1 MIAAWL
7 AFGLMA
13 ACVVTYL
20 LPVFV
25 GRLESVED
33 NEIDSYFA
41 QIDTIR
47 LDADIPESEAEQAIL
62 RLQKQILAKNK
73 SLDQASSSAKKA
85 GFVSFICLILIGA
98 FVYWDQST
106 PLNRTMPAQNNQLV
120 EVEADVETD
129 RDAQLR
135 ALVNQLE
142 QRILT
147 DRSDDATGWRLFA
160 RSLMTLEEFERAIE
174 AYDKA
179 LTLSNNDD
187 DIAKERSQALQFI
200 ENKQTM
206 GLSAPGPSQ
215 QDIQDA
221 AGLSAEDR
229 QAMILGM
236 VENLAEKLNAE
247 PDNPAGWIRLIRSRL
262 VLGQTEQ
269 AQSDFDL
276 VKEIY
281 KDSPEIIKEIQESTG
296 VSQP

>member
-1 MIAAWL
+1 MISAWL

-106 PLNRTMPAQNNQLV
+106 PLNGTMPAQNSQLV
-120 EVEADVETD
+120 KADVETD

-135 ALVNQLE
+135 ALVSQLE
-142 QRILT
+142 QRLLT
-147 DRSDDATGWRLFA
+147 DRSDDATGWRLYA

-236 VENLAEKLNAE
+236 VENLAEKLNTE

-262 VLGQTEQ
+262 VLGQIEQ

-281 KDSPEIIKEIQESTG
+281 KDNPEIIKEIQESTG

>member
-1 MIAAWL
+1 M
-7 AFGLMA
+7 
-13 ACVVTYL
+13 
-20 LPVFV
+20 
-25 GRLESVED
+25 ESVED

-106 PLNRTMPAQNNQLV
+106 PLNGTMPAQNSQLV
-120 EVEADVETD
+120 EAEADVETD

-135 ALVNQLE
+135 ALVSQLE
-142 QRILT
+142 QRLLT
-147 DRSDDATGWRLFA
+147 DRSDDATGWRLYA

-236 VENLAEKLNAE
+236 VENLAEKLNTE

>member
-1 MIAAWL
+1 MITAWL
-7 AFGLMA
+7 AFGLMT
-13 ACVVTYL
+13 ACVVAYL

-106 PLNRTMPAQNNQLV
+106 PLNGTMPAQNSQLV
-120 EVEADVETD
+120 EAEADVETD

-135 ALVNQLE
+135 ALVSQLE
-142 QRILT
+142 QRLLT
-147 DRSDDATGWRLFA
+147 DRSDDATGWRLYA

-236 VENLAEKLNAE
+236 VENLAEKLNTE

>member
-1 MIAAWL
+1 MITAWL
-7 AFGLMA
+7 AFGLMT
-13 ACVVTYL
+13 ACVVAYL

-106 PLNRTMPAQNNQLV
+106 PLNGTMPAQNSQLV
-120 EVEADVETD
+120 KADVETD

-135 ALVNQLE
+135 ALVSQLE
-142 QRILT
+142 QRLLT
-147 DRSDDATGWRLFA
+147 DRSDDATGWRLYA
-160 RSLMTLEEFERAIE
+160 RSLMTLEEFQRAIE

-236 VENLAEKLNAE
+236 VENLAEKLNTE

>member
-120 EVEADVETD
+120 EAEADVEPD

-142 QRILT
+142 QRLLT

-281 KDSPEIIKEIQESTG
+281 KDSPEIIEEIQESTG

>member
-1 MIAAWL
+1 MITAWL
-7 AFGLMA
+7 AFGLMT
-13 ACVVTYL
+13 ACVVAYL

-106 PLNRTMPAQNNQLV
+106 PLNGTMPAQNSQLV
-120 EVEADVETD
+120 EAEADVETD

-135 ALVNQLE
+135 ALVSQLE
-142 QRILT
+142 QRLLT
-147 DRSDDATGWRLFA
+147 DRSDDATGWRLYA

-236 VENLAEKLNAE
+236 VENLAEKLNTE

-262 VLGQTEQ
+262 VLGQIEQ